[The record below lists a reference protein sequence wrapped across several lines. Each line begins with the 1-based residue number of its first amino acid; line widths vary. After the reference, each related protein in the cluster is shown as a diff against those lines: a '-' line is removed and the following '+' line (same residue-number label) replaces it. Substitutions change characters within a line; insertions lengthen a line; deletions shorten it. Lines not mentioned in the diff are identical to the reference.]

1 MNRFTAG
8 IAFTLAGVSQ
18 VVLIFVSMSELGPL
32 RVDDHLVWT
41 FLSMNGWVLVAL
53 GFGIV
58 CRRFTL
64 ESVENY
70 GKQLYLGTFGAVL
83 LLVLLII
90 ERLVL
95 P

>member
-1 MNRFTAG
+1 MNRYTVG

-32 RVDDHLVWT
+32 RVDENLVWA
-41 FLSMNGWVLVAL
+41 FLSMNGWLLVAL

-58 CRRFTL
+58 RKRFTL
-64 ESVENY
+64 TSVENY
-70 GKQLYLGTFGAVL
+70 GKQLYLGAFGAVL

-90 ERLVL
+90 ERLI
-95 P
+95 PP